1 MNDIILERQGTPR
14 KDNSYKQVLSWVYKI
29 NIYAEV
35 CIRKREVT
43 EGKFTRFKLN
53 LCVIDYHSFAFNAF
67 CGKYN
72 IYQCLLF
79 IQK

>member
-43 EGKFTRFKLN
+43 EGNLLN
-53 LCVIDYHSFAFNAF
+53 
-67 CGKYN
+67 
-72 IYQCLLF
+72 
-79 IQK
+79 